1 MRDQRTS
8 LAILGP
14 ALVLMVITGYLA
26 HTGCSPQGGPPEK
39 ITIGTNINEMVGLLF
54 IAEDQG
60 YYRTQGLEVAIKEY
74 QTGLA
79 PLQDLEEGRLD
90 LASCAE
96 FALAGEV
103 LAGRGEQ
110 LRCLAVIA
118 AGEVG
123 KCWGKSNPTPN

>member
-1 MRDQRTS
+1 MRDQRTF

-60 YYRTQGLEVAIKEY
+60 YYRTQGL
-74 QTGLA
+74 G
-79 PLQDLEEGRLD
+79 EGGNRGGHGGPPHRSLP
-90 LASCAE
+90 
-96 FALAGEV
+96 V
-103 LAGRGEQ
+103 LCQ
-110 LRCLAVIA
+110 ILFQM
-118 AGEVG
+118 
-123 KCWGKSNPTPN
+123 KPTFDVTHW